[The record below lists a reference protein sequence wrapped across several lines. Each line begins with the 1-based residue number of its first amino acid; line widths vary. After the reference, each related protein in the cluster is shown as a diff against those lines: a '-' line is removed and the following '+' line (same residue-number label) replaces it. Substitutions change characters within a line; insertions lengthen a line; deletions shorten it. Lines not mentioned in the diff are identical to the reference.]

1 MLLWCI
7 SVGVVLV
14 TIIPSIQLAFVWPR
28 LVGIGI
34 IGLWR
39 TCHALELFEKDN
51 NQLVIP
57 AIWSLVVPCNSDR
70 LDKMIIPQKVNGS
83 PLHEPSSWTTLKMN
97 SVYATEI
104 LVPMY
109 DTNLSASCPRGR
121 NLQSKAYYALFRR
134 FLRNPTHRCF
144 LLVFSGYSETCL
156 WRNRKKPNFFRF
168 TQVPFHTGNWSLNLG
183 DCKSYPLK
191 TNFRYVHVSFKAGVL
206 HKVSFP
212 TNFKIHRNHL
222 CGDTLP
228 GNFHCR

>member
-51 NQLVIP
+51 SQLVIP
-57 AIWSLVVPCNSDR
+57 AIWSLIVPCSSDR
-70 LDKMIIPQKVNGS
+70 LEKMIIPQKVNGS

-109 DTNLSASCPRGR
+109 NTSLSASCRRGR
-121 NLQSKAYYALFRR
+121 NLQSKAYYACLED
-134 FLRNPTHRCF
+134 
-144 LLVFSGYSETCL
+144 SSETQHTVTFCSYFPDTVKPAYDGTE
-156 WRNRKKPNFFRF
+156 RNQFFSVSLRF
-168 TQVPFHTGNWSLNLG
+168 HFIQV
-183 DCKSYPLK
+183 
-191 TNFRYVHVSFKAGVL
+191 VGVWIL
-206 HKVSFP
+206 ETV
-212 TNFKIHRNHL
+212 KIIL
-222 CGDTLP
+222 
-228 GNFHCR
+228 